1 MAAHPIPV
9 DRAQPTWMPP
19 SRVVRGGEGRLL
31 HFESGEWRLLR
42 SRFALRRCA
51 AVEPSRARSD
61 RRPGHGGRWP
71 AEATKGLRVRAAT
84 RRPHGIDRGA
94 PCRCSRPRCPVP
106 SSGPAPQSA
115 ARVIG
120 GRCSRR
126 IMPPSTRAGGRF
138 GDRRCAGQERGTGAR
153 QGARAGVPRPAAPP
167 ARTAPRSTAPRA
179 LADVVV
185 SSRAQPFCT
194 KPQPRPPRPGIFGKE
209 KSLDPRLE
217 CSRGHSS
224 SRGLTLVRTTANP
237 WS

>member
-1 MAAHPIPV
+1 
-9 DRAQPTWMPP
+9 MPP
-19 SRVVRGGEGRLL
+19 SRVARGGEGRLL

-71 AEATKGLRVRAAT
+71 AEATKDMRGRATT
-84 RRPHGIDRGA
+84 RRPHGIGRGA
-94 PCRCSRPRCPVP
+94 LCRCSRPRCPVP

-185 SSRAQPFCT
+185 SSARNHFAPS
-194 KPQPRPPRPGIFGKE
+194 PN
-209 KSLDPRLE
+209 
-217 CSRGHSS
+217 RGH
-224 SRGLTLVRTTANP
+224 RGPGFSGRRNRSTP
-237 WS
+237 D